1 MGGLI
6 SCWSVT
12 NFQILWNVPSMNG
25 CGRSSELS
33 IEFEGMTGGSSEYL
47 LSGMNPSG
55 MDLSIVKR
63 GSLEFEDC
71 SSCAFL
77 FRKVKLIDSGGAW
90 RVVCGLLRF
99 GWCGDD
105 GWGVFVVW
113 GLLRWVIFRG
123 GSASVLDPLT
133 LNFVRHCCCCYWRC
147 CRVIWLSF
155 WSLLTF
161 CIWLIHF

>member
-55 MDLSIVKR
+55 GWICRLLNVVAWNLKIVAVV
-63 GSLEFEDC
+63 LFFFE
-71 SSCAFL
+71 
-77 FRKVKLIDSGGAW
+77 R
-90 RVVCGLLRF
+90 
-99 GWCGDD
+99 
-105 GWGVFVVW
+105 
-113 GLLRWVIFRG
+113 
-123 GSASVLDPLT
+123 
-133 LNFVRHCCCCYWRC
+133 LN
-147 CRVIWLSF
+147 
-155 WSLLTF
+155 
-161 CIWLIHF
+161 

>member
-63 GSLEFEDC
+63 GSLDFEDF
-71 SSCAFL
+71 SNCAFL
-77 FRKVKLIDSGGAW
+77 FRKVVLIDSDGA
-90 RVVCGLLRF
+90 
-99 GWCGDD
+99 
-105 GWGVFVVW
+105 
-113 GLLRWVIFRG
+113 
-123 GSASVLDPLT
+123 
-133 LNFVRHCCCCYWRC
+133 
-147 CRVIWLSF
+147 
-155 WSLLTF
+155 
-161 CIWLIHF
+161 